1 MRVRPSA
8 GRVRSAALVASIDV
22 TTSEHHRTR
31 PSVRIAR
38 RVFGVVI
45 LAIGCLVA
53 VVAGAFA
60 ILLVAA
66 ELPSAVLF
74 LGAGLV
80 VAFVVAL
87 LIGRAGSAVAGRG
100 WRPALIV
107 SVAWSAA
114 LALLFGLTFLQ
125 PFPVQP
131 SAPVP
136 AGVAFW
142 ELPDGSRLAYTTSPA
157 TGPTKPVPVVF
168 LHGGPGTP
176 SEGLPYGTAE
186 LNAAGYDVYSY
197 DQIGAGRSTR
207 LSDVTGYTVER
218 NVADL
223 EAVRELIG
231 AERLIVIGQS
241 WGGSLAAQYLA
252 AHPDR
257 VDKVVFTSPGE
268 IWPAAHPDTDV
279 DPWGELTGAD
289 RERYDELTSDPR
301 FLLQSVLLENNPQ
314 AAHSLI
320 GDAEADSRLHEIAVT
335 GRHLASCPGGPPGD
349 GEVHQNPQGF
359 YTNQMTNAD
368 FETVPDPRPALQNLD
383 TPALVLRAECDYVPW
398 VDTRDYRDA
407 LPASTLVY
415 LPGAGHGIT
424 DQAGPAYLEAILGF
438 LAGDQLR
445 GYDGEED
452 PSR

>member
-1 MRVRPSA
+1 M
-8 GRVRSAALVASIDV
+8 
-22 TTSEHHRTR
+22 TTSAHQRTR
-31 PSVRIAR
+31 PSVGIVRRIS
-38 RVFGVVI
+38 GVAIIV
-45 LAIGCLVA
+45 IGCLAAVA
-53 VVAGAFA
+53 AGAFA

-66 ELPSAVLF
+66 ELPSAIVF

-80 VAFVVAL
+80 VAFAVAL
-87 LIGRAGSAVAGRG
+87 LIGRAGSAVGGRG
-100 WRPALIV
+100 WRRALIV
-107 SVAWSAA
+107 SSAWTAV
-114 LALLFGLTFLQ
+114 LAVVFGLTFLQ
-125 PFPVQP
+125 PFPPQP
-131 SAPVP
+131 PSPVP
-136 AGVAFW
+136 AGVSFW
-142 ELPDGSRLAYTTSPA
+142 KLPDGSRLAYTGSPA
-157 TGPTKPVPVVF
+157 VGPANPVPIVF

-207 LSDVTGYTVER
+207 LGDVTGYTVAR

-223 EAVRELIG
+223 EAVREMIG

-257 VDKVVFTSPGE
+257 VEKIVVTSPGE

-279 DPWGELTGAD
+279 DPWGELTGA
-289 RERYDELTSDPR
+289 ERARYEDLTSDPR

-335 GRHLASCPGGPPGD
+335 GRHLASCPGGPPAD

-368 FETVPDPRPALQNLD
+368 FETVPDPRPALSALS
-383 TPALVLRAECDYVPW
+383 TPALILRAECDYVPW
-398 VDTRDYRDA
+398 VDTREYRDV
-407 LPASTLVY
+407 LPSATLVY
-415 LPGAGHGIT
+415 LPGAGHGLT
-424 DQAGPAYLEAILGF
+424 DQAGPAYLQAILRF
-438 LAGDQLR
+438 LDDEPLD
-445 GYDGEED
+445 GYDGEGD
-452 PSR
+452 PSL